1 MAGKKKRVARG
12 EMIGVGPGER
22 VHSLTPNAVQVTF
35 PLGELQEGAY
45 IPRHVELQLT
55 PEQGTALRRVYN
67 ALEPSGKRLKSG
79 RHVRSAAGA
88 VQYMLEAIG
97 DAVL

>member
-1 MAGKKKRVARG
+1 MAGKKRRVAKG
-12 EMIGVGPGER
+12 EMIGSTSGGIVP
-22 VHSLTPNAVQVTF
+22 LQPNVVQVEF
-35 PLGELQEGAY
+35 PIGEIQPDAY
-45 IPRHVELQLT
+45 VFRHVELQLT
-55 PEQGTALRRVYN
+55 PEQGLALRRVYN